1 MNISEISQIWLPLIA
16 AALVT
21 ASFSLGVSMLTLLSG
36 HLISTEKSSARVHRL
51 SASYIFGF
59 FLAILSSVIGS
70 LFILSNLHFAHSD
83 KFWSILSGVAV
94 GVGLAVMLFYYRWN
108 KNGTQLW
115 LPRKTAEFLYAR
127 TKATRNGFEA
137 FLLGVGAVV
146 AELIFLATPIVIA
159 ANLILGLS
167 DDTQIAAILLYVL
180 IALSPLLILAISNR
194 RGGKISTFIEWR
206 EKNKKFLQIVAGLL
220 LIILGLYLFI
230 YKTM

>member
-36 HLISTEKSSARVHRL
+36 HLISTEKSSARIHRL

-127 TKATRNGFEA
+127 TKATRNDFEA

-146 AELIFLATPIVIA
+146 AELIFIAVPIVIA
-159 ANLILGLS
+159 ANLALGLNREE
-167 DDTQIAAILLYVL
+167 QIAAIAIYVL
-180 IALSPLLILAISNR
+180 ISLAPLIILFISNH
-194 RGGKISTFIEWR
+194 RGKQISAFIKWR
-206 EKNKKFLQIVAGLL
+206 EKNKKFLQIVAGVLL
-220 LIILGLYLFI
+220 MILGFYLFI
-230 YKTM
+230 YKSM